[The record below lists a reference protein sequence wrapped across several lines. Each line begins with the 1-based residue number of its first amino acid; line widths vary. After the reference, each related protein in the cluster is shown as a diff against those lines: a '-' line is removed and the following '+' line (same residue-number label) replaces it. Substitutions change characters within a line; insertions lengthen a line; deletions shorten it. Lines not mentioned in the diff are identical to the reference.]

1 MYNCFLFFRHEA
13 HQRCQP
19 PVSVGSYETDAEHFY
34 ESLDELVQETMVE
47 VDMERCEE
55 DKEEKE
61 EVQEE
66 GIPDQ
71 I

>member
-1 MYNCFLFFRHEA
+1 M
-13 HQRCQP
+13 
-19 PVSVGSYETDAEHFY
+19 SVGSYETDAEHFY